1 MEPRS
6 RPLLAAI
13 WMMGAMLSFTLMAVA
28 GRELGGAHDTFE
40 IMFYRSLL
48 GIAIVVGI
56 GWLTGRLGAIRTE
69 RLGLHFTRNIF
80 HFAGQNL
87 WFYAVTIVPLS
98 QLFALEFTTPLWVA
112 LLSPLFLGERMT
124 AVRLAAAAMGF
135 VGILI
140 VARPGAM
147 EINAGVIA
155 GASCALGFAGA
166 VMATKILARHEAV
179 ISILFWL
186 TVMQAVFGL
195 ITAGYDGAIRP
206 PTLATLPYLALIGCC
221 GLFSHYCITN
231 ALAIAPATVVS
242 PLEFLRL
249 PLVAV
254 VGLFLYE
261 EPLLATV
268 FIGAGLV
275 FAANLMNILSEQKR
289 SKTVPA

>member
-1 MEPRS
+1 MEPQS
-6 RPLLAAI
+6 RPLLAAL

-40 IMFYRSLL
+40 IMFFRSLL

-56 GWLTGRLGAIRTE
+56 GALTGRLGQIKTS
-69 RLGLHFTRNIF
+69 RLKLHFTRNVF

-124 AVRLAAAAMGF
+124 GIRLAAAALGF

-140 VARPGAM
+140 VARPGTM

-166 VMATKILARHEAV
+166 VMATKLLARHEGV

-186 TVMQAVFGL
+186 TVMQAAFGL
-195 ITAGYDGAIRP
+195 ITAGYDGAIKI
-206 PTLATLPYLALIGCC
+206 PTSATLPFIAIIGVC
-221 GLFSHYCITN
+221 GLFSHFCITN
-231 ALAIAPATVVS
+231 ALSIAPATVVS

-254 VGLFLYE
+254 VGLFLYN

-268 FIGAGLV
+268 FIGAALV
-275 FAANLMNILSEQKR
+275 FAANLMNILAEQR
-289 SKTVPA
+289 RQTAPA